1 MIKRPFFSSRRPISY
16 AGVSVSS
23 DPSGQDAFA
32 QEAQQYLEVLKD
44 ATVNVQMYFPQAT
57 AESGLA
63 VFQELA
69 KRNASR

>member
-1 MIKRPFFSSRRPISY
+1 MLICDQIAVFIVQT
-16 AGVSVSS
+16 A
-23 DPSGQDAFA
+23 DAPLPPDEEPTEE
-32 QEAQQYLEVLKD
+32 EAQQYLEVLKD
-44 ATVNVQMYFPQAT
+44 ATVNVQMYFPQAR